1 VNSFQQLQKARMIKT
16 PARATGPTKDFLFPS
31 ATRPA
36 QLNAPA
42 VFPSYFASEI
52 QISRETLR
60 SDTPRGN
67 GAESH
72 FASQASLPSLAR
84 RVA

>member
-1 VNSFQQLQKARMIKT
+1 MIKT
-16 PARATGPTKDFLFPS
+16 PARAIGPTEDNLFPF

-52 QISRETLR
+52 QISRESLLLDTLR
-60 SDTPRGN
+60 SNAPDL
-67 GAESH
+67 H